1 MKVMKYC
8 FAAVAALVMLVS
20 CDLPYIGD
28 VDTDPDDNDP
38 SGVVPPTDL
47 SDARQVRSIEMTYTD
62 NTCNP
67 VEVTSYTQ
75 YFTYNEDGK
84 CTRIM
89 IDYAD
94 VDEDDLTCDITY
106 GDNTIK
112 FDVIGHHSPVSYL
125 ATLENGRAVSTTY
138 SDPDEDRLM
147 TFNYDADGYLSKI
160 TEWCP
165 EHMSDKDGCG
175 FVAFSHSEGLCTG
188 AWFDVNPESAANADD
203 ALVWSPEKWYPNG
216 YSDYK
221 TNIDLNSFIID
232 GGIEYEMLPWTLL
245 NTLRYLGKVSDC
257 LAERTYAFI
266 SRVQSVGLL
275 PGSDKGFPEP
285 NTRYDRS
292 YTTYEEVTED
302 FPVSM
307 SFDADGAISEIT
319 YSQVYQQYRVDYYW
333 QTTDE
338 VLGDGYA
345 ATRSENTY
353 TKIGG
358 EISCPVE
365 LKVLY

>member
-1 MKVMKYC
+1 MKLL
-8 FAAVAALVMLVS
+8 FRFALLAAAVAVAS
-20 CDLPYIGD
+20 CDLPFTGD
-28 VDTDPDDNDP
+28 VDTDPD

-62 NTCNP
+62 NTCDP

-75 YFTYNEDGK
+75 SFTYNEDGQ
-84 CTRIM
+84 CTRIV

-94 VDEDDLTCDITY
+94 EDEDDLTCDITY
-106 GDNTIK
+106 GVNTIK
-112 FDVIGHHSPVSYL
+112 FDVTGYHSPVSYL

-175 FVAFSHSEGLCTG
+175 FVAFQHSEGLCTG
-188 AWFDVNPESAANADD
+188 ASWFDVHPESAAHAHD
-203 ALVWSPEKWYPNG
+203 ALIWSSDKWYAHG
-216 YSDYK
+216 YSDYT

-232 GGIEYEMLPWTLL
+232 GGIEYEMQPWTLL

-266 SRVQSVGLL
+266 SRSVF
-275 PGSDKGFPEP
+275 FPSEGGKEFSEP

-292 YTTYEEVTED
+292 YTTYEEVTEE
-302 FPVSM
+302 FPVSI
-307 SFDADGAISEIT
+307 SFDADGSVSKIT

-338 VLGDGYA
+338 VLGGGYA